1 LAGISPDLYEAAEVD
16 GANKWQRVWYIDL
29 PGILPTIVM
38 MLILEMGKVM
48 NLGFQKAYLMQNA
61 QNLAASEIISTYIY
75 KVGLINAQYSY
86 STAINLFNNVVNII
100 LLVSMNALSR
110 RITQNS
116 LW

>member
-1 LAGISPDLYEAAEVD
+1 
-16 GANKWQRVWYIDL
+16 
-29 PGILPTIVM
+29 M

>member
-1 LAGISPDLYEAAEVD
+1 
-16 GANKWQRVWYIDL
+16 
-29 PGILPTIVM
+29 
-38 MLILEMGKVM
+38 
-48 NLGFQKAYLMQNA
+48 MQNA